1 MSRQDHEE
9 PSSFIPEVLV
19 LCKKKKKKIHILF
32 TLKESGLKTKQQKM
46 LPSKSVL
53 QTFWIYK
60 AKDSIKV
67 RVGINVV

>member
-9 PSSFIPEVLV
+9 PSSFNPEVLV
-19 LCKKKKKKIHILF
+19 LCKKKKIHILF

>member
-1 MSRQDHEE
+1 MQ
-9 PSSFIPEVLV
+9 
-19 LCKKKKKKIHILF
+19 KKKKKKINIIF